1 MSRRIPP
8 TDVLRRLSTEYLNA
22 AGKPDAPK
30 YHTFLMAIVAGD
42 VPAERNATGS
52 RWLVSEDHIPEIASR
67 YGLTKSS
74 SDGTAITTDGQQA
87 A

>member
-8 TDVLRRLSTEYLNA
+8 TDVLRRLSTEYVNA
-22 AGKPDAPK
+22 TGKPDAPK
-30 YHTFLMAIVAGD
+30 YHTFLMAIVSGD

-52 RWLVSEDHIPEIASR
+52 RWLISEDCIPEIASR
-67 YGLTKSS
+67 YGLTKFR
-74 SDGTAITTDGQQA
+74 SDEMAATTDGQQA